1 MVHKIRCAFIH
12 AAATTAWTEASTLAA
27 KGNDV
32 SSFAGVA
39 IKVREA
45 VLRNAAGQKGPQL
58 VGDEARQC
66 AVFSCVGPGGQKSR
80 EMRLQHAIK
89 GGGIRMARV
98 VLRACS
104 RRCAL

>member
-1 MVHKIRCAFIH
+1 MVHKVCSAFIH

-39 IKVREA
+39 IKLREA
-45 VLRNAAGQKGPQL
+45 VLRNAAGQKGTQL

-66 AVFSCVGPGGQKSR
+66 AAFRCVGPGGEERRQ
-80 EMRLQHAIK
+80 MLLHHAIK
-89 GGGIRMARV
+89 GGGLRMARV
-98 VLRACS
+98 VLCSCS